1 MDVQRRSFTW
11 REFLMTNHRT
21 QADLQNDRPAV
32 SGSDREKARRL
43 FERSLH
49 LDIFNVGSV
58 VNSLTNE

>member
-1 MDVQRRSFTW
+1 
-11 REFLMTNHRT
+11 MTNHRT